1 MEWNIVP
8 EFCALA
14 ILLIIWFYEKKGSN
28 IPSIKNKVFFGC
40 LIITFICIVS
50 NIISTLMINNYKLVP
65 SWLTWIVTTIY
76 FIFMT
81 LMGLIYFYYV
91 VANIYSDYSKI
102 RKILIITGM
111 PAFCFIIVVICNFY
125 TKKIFDISKELG
137 YVRGEYIVAT
147 YLIFYFYCLL
157 ILGLIIYK
165 HGKIEQKILHTSLI
179 FPTVSMLIIVIQQ
192 THPDIILSGFA
203 ASCSLLIVYLYLQN
217 KQIYI
222 DYLTKVPNRW
232 ELLNMLDFLLQRRR
246 KIEKIVLIIVSLR
259 DFKAVNDR
267 YGQQVGDAFLKKI
280 SQLLCDMSPKGSV
293 YRFNGDE
300 FAILLAEEVDINMED
315 YICQIQKKMNRMWKV
330 EECSAYLSIAIGVT
344 ICADN
349 NKTVESL
356 IQSAEDAVEEA
367 KKRKDNYVCFY
378 DEDMFLKME
387 RKKKIIEILKQKLK
401 DESFEMYYQPIYA
414 TSARK
419 FLYVESLIRINDTPI
434 GPIYPSEF
442 IPIAEETGIIIEMTY
457 VILDKVCKFIK
468 SIIDN
473 NIPIECVHVNFS
485 PIQFSQINLGQKVI
499 EIIAKN
505 GIPSHTLKVEFT
517 ESAVADSTDSVI
529 KFSTEMKDYG
539 IKMGLDDFGTG
550 YSNVSTVMSIPFHAV
565 KLDKSFVWMAME
577 DKSAATMVRNMIG
590 AFKALSM
597 QVVAEGV
604 ETAEQKEV
612 VMDFGV
618 DQIQGY
624 YFSKPLPEE
633 EALQFL
639 KENNIE

>member
-40 LIITFICIVS
+40 LIITFICIIS

-91 VANIYSDYSKI
+91 VANVYSDYSKI

-111 PAFCFIIVVICNFY
+111 PALCFIIVVICNFY
-125 TKKIFDISKELG
+125 TKVIFDISQELG
-137 YVRGEYIVAT
+137 YVRGECIVAT

-165 HGKIEQKILHTSLI
+165 HGKIEQKILRTSLV
-179 FPTVSMLIIVIQQ
+179 FPLVSMLIIVIQQ

-232 ELLNMLDFLLQRRR
+232 ELLNMLDFLLYKGN
-246 KIEKIVLIIVSLR
+246 KIEKISLIIVSLR
-259 DFKAVNDR
+259 EFKAINDR

-280 SQLLCDMSPKGSV
+280 SELLCNMSPKGSV

-300 FAILLAEEVDINMED
+300 FAILLAEEVDINIED
-315 YICQIQKKMNRMWKV
+315 YVCQIQKKMNRMWKI
-330 EECSAYLSIAIGVT
+330 EECSAYLSVAIGVT

-499 EIIAKN
+499 EIIEKN

-624 YFSKPLPEE
+624 YFSKPLPEG

-639 KENNIE
+639 MENNIE